1 MIGFINLDK
10 PVGPTSHTMVAH
22 IRRIVGRKVRVG
34 HAGTLD
40 PAASGV
46 LPLAVGS
53 ATRLISYLTD
63 ATKGYRATVQLGS
76 TTTTDDAEGD
86 VLTTHPVPPLDRP
99 ALAAALA
106 PFRGD
111 IWQVPP
117 MYAALHHEGKRLYEL
132 ARAGQTVERP
142 PRPVTII
149 SLALVVTPDAPLTAP
164 ITRFVLNVRC
174 SKGTYIRALARDIG
188 AALGCGAHLAALQR
202 TAVGDFVLAAAT
214 PPTDLYD
221 HASLAAHLL
230 PPDIAVR
237 DWVAVT
243 VSDAEARALQ
253 HGQGVLLDLDPAAVR
268 ARAHLHDGKLLALLV
283 YRDGIWH
290 PDKVLLPAP

>member
-1 MIGFINLDK
+1 MIGFVNLNK

-22 IRRIVGRKVRVG
+22 LRRIVGRKVRVG

-63 ATKGYRATVQLGS
+63 APKGYRATVQLGS
-76 TTTTDDAEGD
+76 TTTTDDAEGEI
-86 VLTTHPVPPLDRP
+86 VSTHPVPPLDW
-99 ALAAALA
+99 ATLAAALE

-149 SLALVVTPDAPLTAP
+149 SLELVATANAPLTAP
-164 ITRFVLNVRC
+164 ITRFIIDVRC

-188 AALGCGAHLAALQR
+188 ATLGCGAHLAALQR
-202 TAVGDFVLAAAT
+202 TAVGDFTLATAVS
-214 PPTDLYD
+214 PSDLHD
-221 HASLAAHLL
+221 HASLATHLL

-237 DWVAVT
+237 DWAAIT
-243 VSDAEARALQ
+243 VSEAEARAIQ
-253 HGQGVLLDLDPAAVR
+253 HGQGVLLDLDPAAVH
-268 ARAHLHDGKLLALLV
+268 ARAHLYDGQLLALLV
-283 YRDGIWH
+283 YRDGIWQ